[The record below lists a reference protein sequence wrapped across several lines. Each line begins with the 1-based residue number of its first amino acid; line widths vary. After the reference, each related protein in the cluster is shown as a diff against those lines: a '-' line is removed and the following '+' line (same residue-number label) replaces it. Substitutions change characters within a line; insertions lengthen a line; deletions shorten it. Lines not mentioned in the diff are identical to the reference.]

1 MLKRPFCGMA
11 VCFLLGILCAAY
23 GGGSSFAAVSA
34 AGLLWIVSLAAV
46 FRKKKHVRELCTR
59 ITLCAL
65 MLLLGFCQYQSAQLK
80 RQNYLP
86 KISSGM
92 PLTVQG
98 RVAGKQLK
106 NNQYIY
112 ELTDCFVKEQKG
124 THLYHFSMQEPVS
137 CNGILAY
144 SDSDLVSIGE
154 IVILNGTA
162 ELWKT
167 AVNQGNFDA
176 QAFYLARKTDFALK
190 NVTLLERH
198 GRKSA
203 WREGLFALKLRLK
216 EVYGAAMEPLACGV
230 MTTMVTGDKTLLDE
244 ETKRLYQTAGLS
256 HIMAISGLH
265 ISIIGMTLYRFLR
278 NRGCTFGTA
287 GMIAGICL
295 YGYGTMAGMGTSI
308 ERSAGM
314 FGLLLLAQAAGRS
327 YDSLNALGLMGLILL
342 WRNPYLLWDA
352 GFQFS
357 FAAILGIV
365 WLGGCISFA
374 DASHRKQKEMLFA
387 STAVQFA
394 TLPLV
399 TWYYYEIPLYALPV
413 NLLVLPLMGV
423 ILSCGVAGGALGLVW
438 LRGASFVL
446 CFSEKLL
453 ALVRWLCAG
462 AAALPQSMVIVGRPK
477 LWQVFCYYAGLV
489 GVTFLIYRQKTAG
502 IAPARQVRRL
512 LCVSAALLFVLLF
525 RPPKTFE
532 LSFLD
537 VGQGDGIYLH
547 SESGCDMFVDGG
559 STSEKQG
566 GTYRMLPFLK
576 YKGVKSIDVWFVS
589 HTDED
594 HISGLRELLEAGYA
608 IDTLVFAETTLQ
620 DEAYEVLAKLAEKNK
635 TELLYVKAGD
645 TLYLGDARIS
655 MLFPAG
661 TNDESLALAE
671 DKNANSLVFSY
682 EENGFCGLFTG
693 DTGAEQERAILKERE
708 QLAADGKTENGRIGV
723 DVYKAAH
730 HGSKYSN
737 SSELLERISPTI
749 SVISCA
755 EKNRYG
761 HPHAEAVARMKESGS
776 EVFCTMDAGQITTKI
791 REGKLLVEQF
801 VERK

>member
-1 MLKRPFCGMA
+1 MA

-23 GGGSSFAAVSA
+23 GGGGSFAAVSA
-34 AGLLWIVSLAAV
+34 AGLLWLVSLAAV
-46 FRKKKHVRELCTR
+46 CRRKKHVRELCTR
-59 ITLCAL
+59 IMLCAL
-65 MLLLGFCQYQSAQLK
+65 MLFLGFCDYQSAQLK
-80 RQNYLP
+80 RQSYLP

-98 RVAGKQLK
+98 KVAGKQLK

-112 ELTDCFVKEQKG
+112 ELTDCFVREQKG

-167 AVNQGNFDA
+167 AVNEGNFDA
-176 QAFYLARKTDFALK
+176 QAFYLARKTDFSLK
-190 NVTLLERH
+190 NLTLLEKH
-198 GRKSA
+198 GRKSF

-216 EVYGAAMEPLACGV
+216 EVYAAAMEPLACGV
-230 MTTMVTGDKTLLDE
+230 MTAMVTGDRTLLDE

-256 HIMAISGLH
+256 HVMAISGLH

-278 NRGCTFGTA
+278 KRGCTFGTA
-287 GMIAGICL
+287 GIIAGICL

-308 ERSAGM
+308 QRSAGM
-314 FGLLLLAQAAGRS
+314 FGLLLLAQASGKS

-357 FAAILGIV
+357 FAAIVGVV
-365 WLGGCISFA
+365 WFGGCISFA
-374 DASHRKQKEMLFA
+374 DTSHRKQKETLFVSA
-387 STAVQFA
+387 AVQLA
-394 TLPLV
+394 TLPFV

-438 LRGASFVL
+438 LRGGAFLL

-453 ALVRWLCAG
+453 ALVRWLCACV
-462 AAALPQSMVIVGRPK
+462 AALPQSMVIVGRPK
-477 LWQVFCYYAGLV
+477 LWQVVCYYAGLA
-489 GVTFLIYRQKTAG
+489 GAAYFLYAQKSSG
-502 IAPARQVRRL
+502 RAPARQVCRL
-512 LCVSAALLFVLLF
+512 FCVSAALLFVLLF

-559 STSEKQG
+559 STSEKQV

-594 HISGLRELLEAGYA
+594 HISGLRELLTAGYA
-608 IDTLVFAETTLQ
+608 IDTLVFAETILR
-620 DEAYEVLAKLAEKNK
+620 DEAYEVLAKLAEKNG

-645 TLYLGDARIS
+645 TLYLGDARLS
-655 MLFPAG
+655 VLFPAG
-661 TNDESLALAE
+661 TDDESLALAE

-693 DTGAEQERAILKERE
+693 DTGAEQERAILKTRE
-708 QLAADGKTENGRIGV
+708 QLAAAGKTENGRIGI

-730 HGSKYSN
+730 HGSRYSN
-737 SSELLERISPTI
+737 SSELLERISPRI

-755 EKNRYG
+755 ENNRYG
-761 HPHAEAVARMKESGS
+761 HPHTEAVARMKESGS
-776 EVFCTMDAGQITTKI
+776 EVFCTMDAGQITIKI
-791 REGKLLVEQF
+791 RDGGLLVEQF
-801 VERK
+801 AEGK

>member
-1 MLKRPFCGMA
+1 MA

-23 GGGSSFAAVSA
+23 GGGGSFAAVSA
-34 AGLLWIVSLAAV
+34 AGLLWLVSLAAV
-46 FRKKKHVRELCTR
+46 CRRKKHVRELCTR

-65 MLLLGFCQYQSAQLK
+65 MLFLGFCDYQSAQLK
-80 RQNYLP
+80 RQSYLP

-98 RVAGKQLK
+98 KVAGKQLK

-112 ELTDCFVKEQKG
+112 ELTDCFVREQKG

-167 AVNQGNFDA
+167 AVNEGNFDA

-190 NVTLLERH
+190 NLTLLEKH
-198 GRKSA
+198 GRKSF

-216 EVYGAAMEPLACGV
+216 EVYAAAMEPLACGV
-230 MTTMVTGDKTLLDE
+230 MTAMVTGDRTLLDE

-256 HIMAISGLH
+256 HVMAISGLH

-278 NRGCTFGTA
+278 KRGCTFGTA
-287 GMIAGICL
+287 GIIAGICL

-308 ERSAGM
+308 QRSAGM
-314 FGLLLLAQAAGRS
+314 FGLFLLAQAAGKS

-357 FAAILGIV
+357 FAAIVGVV

-374 DASHRKQKEMLFA
+374 DASHRKQKETLFVSA
-387 STAVQFA
+387 AVQLA
-394 TLPLV
+394 TLPFV

-438 LRGASFVL
+438 LRGGAFLL

-453 ALVRWLCAG
+453 ALVRWMCACV
-462 AAALPQSMVIVGRPK
+462 AALPQSMVIVGRPK
-477 LWQVFCYYAGLV
+477 LWQVVCYYAGLV
-489 GVTFLIYRQKTAG
+489 GAAYFLYAQKSSG
-502 IAPARQVRRL
+502 RAPARQVCRL
-512 LCVSAALLFVLLF
+512 FCVSVALLFVLLF

-559 STSEKQG
+559 STSEKQV

-608 IDTLVFAETTLQ
+608 IDTLVFAETILR
-620 DEAYEVLAKLAEKNK
+620 DEAYEVLAKLAEKNG

-645 TLYLGDARIS
+645 TLYLGDARLS
-655 MLFPAG
+655 VLFPAG
-661 TNDESLALAE
+661 TDDESLALAE

-693 DTGAEQERAILKERE
+693 DTGADQERAILKARE
-708 QLAADGKTENGRIGV
+708 QLAAAGKTENGRIGI

-730 HGSKYSN
+730 HGSRYSN
-737 SSELLERISPTI
+737 SSELLERISPRI

-755 EKNRYG
+755 ENNRYG
-761 HPHAEAVARMKESGS
+761 HPHTEAVARMKESGS
-776 EVFCTMDAGQITTKI
+776 EVFCTMDAGQITIKI
-791 REGKLLVEQF
+791 RDGGLLVEQF
-801 VERK
+801 AEGK

>member
-1 MLKRPFCGMA
+1 MA

-23 GGGSSFAAVSA
+23 GGGSSFAVVSA

-374 DASHRKQKEMLFA
+374 DVSHRKQKETLFA
-387 STAVQFA
+387 STAVQLA

-423 ILSCGVAGGALGLVW
+423 TLSCGVAGGALGLVW

-559 STSEKQG
+559 STSEKQV

-608 IDTLVFAETTLQ
+608 IDTLVFAETILQ
-620 DEAYEVLAKLAEKNK
+620 DEVYEVLAKLAEKNK

-776 EVFCTMDAGQITTKI
+776 EVFCTMDAGQITIKI

>member
-1 MLKRPFCGMA
+1 MA

-23 GGGSSFAAVSA
+23 GGGNSFAAVSA

-59 ITLCAL
+59 TTLCAL

-190 NVTLLERH
+190 NATLLEKH

-278 NRGCTFGTA
+278 NRGCTFRTA

-374 DASHRKQKEMLFA
+374 DVSHRKQKETLFA
-387 STAVQFA
+387 STAVQLA

-423 ILSCGVAGGALGLVW
+423 TLSCGVAGGALGLVW

-525 RPPKTFE
+525 RLPKTFE

-547 SESGCDMFVDGG
+547 SENGCDMFVDGG
-559 STSEKQG
+559 STSEKQI

-608 IDTLVFAETTLQ
+608 IDTLVFAETILR
-620 DEAYEVLAKLAEKNK
+620 DEAYDVLAKLAEKNK

-761 HPHAEAVARMKESGS
+761 HPHEEAVARMKESGS
-776 EVFCTMDAGQITTKI
+776 EVFCTMDAGQITIKI

>member
-1 MLKRPFCGMA
+1 MA

-23 GGGSSFAAVSA
+23 GGGNSFAAVSA

-59 ITLCAL
+59 TTLCAL

-190 NVTLLERH
+190 NVTLLEKH

-287 GMIAGICL
+287 GIIAGICL

-308 ERSAGM
+308 QRSAGM
-314 FGLLLLAQAAGRS
+314 FGLLLLAQAAGKS

-342 WRNPYLLWDA
+342 WKNPYLLWDA

-357 FAAILGIV
+357 FAAIVGVV

-374 DASHRKQKEMLFA
+374 DASHRKQKETLFVSA
-387 STAVQFA
+387 AVQLA

-399 TWYYYEIPLYALPV
+399 AWYYYEIPLYVLPV

-446 CFSEKLL
+446 CLSEKLL
-453 ALVRWLCAG
+453 ALVRWLCAC
-462 AAALPQSMVIVGRPK
+462 AAALPQSMVIVGRPQ

-489 GVTFLIYRQKTAG
+489 GVTFLIYGRKTAG
-502 IAPARQVRRL
+502 IAPAKQVRRL

-559 STSEKQG
+559 STSEKQI

-608 IDTLVFAETTLQ
+608 IDTLVFAETILR

-708 QLAADGKTENGRIGV
+708 QLAAAGKTENGRIGI

-737 SSELLERISPTI
+737 SSELLERISPTV

-776 EVFCTMDAGQITTKI
+776 EVFCTMDAGQITIKI
-791 REGKLLVEQF
+791 RDGGLSVNQF

>member
-1 MLKRPFCGMA
+1 MA

-23 GGGSSFAAVSA
+23 GGGGSFAAVSA
-34 AGLLWIVSLAAV
+34 AGLLWLVSLAAV
-46 FRKKKHVRELCTR
+46 CRRKKHVRELCTR

-65 MLLLGFCQYQSAQLK
+65 MIFLGFCDYQSAQLK
-80 RQNYLP
+80 RQSYLP

-98 RVAGKQLK
+98 KVAGKQLK

-112 ELTDCFVKEQKG
+112 ELTDCFVREQKG

-167 AVNQGNFDA
+167 AVNEGNFDA

-190 NVTLLERH
+190 NLTLLEKH
-198 GRKSA
+198 GRKSF

-216 EVYGAAMEPLACGV
+216 EVYAATMEPLACGV
-230 MTTMVTGDKTLLDE
+230 MTAMVTGDRTLLDE

-256 HIMAISGLH
+256 HVMAISGLH

-278 NRGCTFGTA
+278 KRGCTFGTA
-287 GMIAGICL
+287 GIIAGICL

-308 ERSAGM
+308 QRSAGM
-314 FGLLLLAQAAGRS
+314 FGLLLLAQASGKS

-357 FAAILGIV
+357 FAAIVGVV
-365 WLGGCISFA
+365 WFGGCISFA
-374 DASHRKQKEMLFA
+374 DTSHRKQKETLFVSA
-387 STAVQFA
+387 AVQLA
-394 TLPLV
+394 TLPVV

-438 LRGASFVL
+438 LRGGAFLL

-453 ALVRWLCAG
+453 ALVRWLCACV
-462 AAALPQSMVIVGRPK
+462 AALPQSMVIVGRPK
-477 LWQVFCYYAGLV
+477 LWQVVCYYAGLA
-489 GVTFLIYRQKTAG
+489 GAAYFLYAQKSSG
-502 IAPARQVRRL
+502 RAPARQVCRL
-512 LCVSAALLFVLLF
+512 FCVSAALLFVLLF

-547 SESGCDMFVDGG
+547 SERGCDMFVDGG
-559 STSEKQG
+559 STSEKQV

-594 HISGLRELLEAGYA
+594 HISGLRELLTAGYA
-608 IDTLVFAETTLQ
+608 IDTLVFAETILR
-620 DEAYEVLAKLAEKNK
+620 DEAYEVLAKLAEKNG

-645 TLYLGDARIS
+645 TLYLGDARLS
-655 MLFPAG
+655 VLFPAG
-661 TNDESLALAE
+661 TDDESLALAE

-693 DTGAEQERAILKERE
+693 DTGAEQERAILKARE
-708 QLAADGKTENGRIGV
+708 QLAAAGKTENGRIGI

-730 HGSKYSN
+730 HGSRYSN
-737 SSELLERISPTI
+737 SSELLERISPRI

-755 EKNRYG
+755 ENNRYG
-761 HPHAEAVARMKESGS
+761 HPHTEAVARMKESGS
-776 EVFCTMDAGQITTKI
+776 EVFCTMDAGQITIKI
-791 REGKLLVEQF
+791 RDGGLLVEQF
-801 VERK
+801 AEGK

>member
-1 MLKRPFCGMA
+1 MA

-23 GGGSSFAAVSA
+23 GGGGSFAAVSA
-34 AGLLWIVSLAAV
+34 AGLLWLVSLAAV
-46 FRKKKHVRELCTR
+46 CRRKKHVRELCTR

-65 MLLLGFCQYQSAQLK
+65 MLFLGFCDYQSAQLK
-80 RQNYLP
+80 RQSYLP

-98 RVAGKQLK
+98 KVAGKQLK

-112 ELTDCFVKEQKG
+112 ELTDCFVREQKG

-167 AVNQGNFDA
+167 AVNEGNFDA

-190 NVTLLERH
+190 NLTLLEKH
-198 GRKSA
+198 GRKSF

-216 EVYGAAMEPLACGV
+216 EVYAAAMEPLACGV
-230 MTTMVTGDKTLLDE
+230 MTAMVTGDRTLLDE

-256 HIMAISGLH
+256 HVMAISGLH

-278 NRGCTFGTA
+278 KRGCTFGTA
-287 GMIAGICL
+287 GIIAGICL

-308 ERSAGM
+308 QRSAGM
-314 FGLLLLAQAAGRS
+314 FGLLLLAQAAGKS

-357 FAAILGIV
+357 FAAIVGVV

-374 DASHRKQKEMLFA
+374 DASHRKQKETLFVSA
-387 STAVQFA
+387 AVQLA
-394 TLPLV
+394 TLPVV

-438 LRGASFVL
+438 LRGGAFLL

-453 ALVRWLCAG
+453 VLVRWLCAC

-477 LWQVFCYYAGLV
+477 LWQVVCYYAGLA
-489 GVTFLIYRQKTAG
+489 GAAYFLYAQKSSG
-502 IAPARQVRRL
+502 RAPARQVCRL
-512 LCVSAALLFVLLF
+512 FCVSAALLFVLLF

-559 STSEKQG
+559 STSEKQV

-608 IDTLVFAETTLQ
+608 IDTLVFAETILR
-620 DEAYEVLAKLAEKNK
+620 DEAYEVLAKLAEKNG

-645 TLYLGDARIS
+645 TLYLGDARLS
-655 MLFPAG
+655 VLFPAG
-661 TNDESLALAE
+661 TDDMSLALAE

-693 DTGAEQERAILKERE
+693 DTGADQERAIIKARE
-708 QLAADGKTENGRIGV
+708 QLAAAGKTENGRIGI

-730 HGSKYSN
+730 HGSRYSN
-737 SSELLERISPTI
+737 SSELLERISPRI

-755 EKNRYG
+755 ENNRYG
-761 HPHAEAVARMKESGS
+761 HPHTEAVARMKESGS
-776 EVFCTMDAGQITTKI
+776 EVFCTMDAGQITIKI
-791 REGKLLVEQF
+791 RDGGLLVEQF
-801 VERK
+801 AEGK

>member
-1 MLKRPFCGMA
+1 MA

-23 GGGSSFAAVSA
+23 GGGGSFAAVSA
-34 AGLLWIVSLAAV
+34 AGLLWLVSLAAV
-46 FRKKKHVRELCTR
+46 CRRKKHVRELCAR

-65 MLLLGFCQYQSAQLK
+65 MLFLGFCDYQSAQLK
-80 RQNYLP
+80 RQSYLP

-98 RVAGKQLK
+98 KVAGKQLK

-112 ELTDCFVKEQKG
+112 ELTDCFVREQKG

-167 AVNQGNFDA
+167 AVNEGNFDA

-190 NVTLLERH
+190 NLTLLEKH
-198 GRKSA
+198 GRKSF

-216 EVYGAAMEPLACGV
+216 EVYAAAMEPLACGV
-230 MTTMVTGDKTLLDE
+230 MTAMVTGDRTLLDE

-256 HIMAISGLH
+256 HVMAISGLH

-278 NRGCTFGTA
+278 KRGCTFGTA
-287 GMIAGICL
+287 GIIAGICL

-308 ERSAGM
+308 QRSAGM
-314 FGLLLLAQAAGRS
+314 FGLLLLAQAAGKS

-352 GFQFS
+352 SFQFS
-357 FAAILGIV
+357 FAAIVGVV

-374 DASHRKQKEMLFA
+374 DASHRKQKETLFVSA
-387 STAVQFA
+387 AVQLA
-394 TLPLV
+394 TLPFV

-438 LRGASFVL
+438 LRGGAFLL

-453 ALVRWLCAG
+453 ALVRWMCACV
-462 AAALPQSMVIVGRPK
+462 AALPQSMVIVGRPK
-477 LWQVFCYYAGLV
+477 LWQVVCYYAGLV
-489 GVTFLIYRQKTAG
+489 GAAYFLYAQKSSGRAL
-502 IAPARQVRRL
+502 ARQVCRL
-512 LCVSAALLFVLLF
+512 FCVSVALLFVLLF

-559 STSEKQG
+559 STSEKQV

-608 IDTLVFAETTLQ
+608 IDTLVFAETILR
-620 DEAYEVLAKLAEKNK
+620 DEVYEVLAKLAEKNG

-645 TLYLGDARIS
+645 TLYFGDARLS
-655 MLFPAG
+655 VLFPAG
-661 TNDESLALAE
+661 TDDESLALAE

-693 DTGAEQERAILKERE
+693 DTGADQERAILKARE
-708 QLAADGKTENGRIGV
+708 QLAAAGKTENGRIGI

-730 HGSKYSN
+730 HGSRYSN
-737 SSELLERISPTI
+737 SSELLERISPRI
-749 SVISCA
+749 SVIPCA
-755 EKNRYG
+755 ENNRYG
-761 HPHAEAVARMKESGS
+761 HPHTEAVARMKESGS
-776 EVFCTMDAGQITTKI
+776 EVFCTMDTGQITIKI
-791 REGKLLVEQF
+791 RDGGLLVEQF
-801 VERK
+801 AEGK

>member
-1 MLKRPFCGMA
+1 MA

-23 GGGSSFAAVSA
+23 GGGSSFAVVSA

-190 NVTLLERH
+190 NVTLLEKH

-278 NRGCTFGTA
+278 NRGCTFRTA

-374 DASHRKQKEMLFA
+374 DVSHRKQKETLFA
-387 STAVQFA
+387 STAVQLA

-423 ILSCGVAGGALGLVW
+423 TLSCGVAGGALGLVW
-438 LRGASFVL
+438 LRGGSFVL

-502 IAPARQVRRL
+502 IAPARQGRRL

-559 STSEKQG
+559 STSEKQV

-608 IDTLVFAETTLQ
+608 IDTLVFAETILQ
-620 DEAYEVLAKLAEKNK
+620 DEVYEVLAKLAEKNK

-661 TNDESLALAE
+661 TNVESLALAE

-776 EVFCTMDAGQITTKI
+776 EVFCTTDYDQNKRRQAFGGAIC
-791 REGKLLVEQF
+791 
-801 VERK
+801 

>member
-1 MLKRPFCGMA
+1 MA

-23 GGGSSFAAVSA
+23 GGGGSFAAVSA
-34 AGLLWIVSLAAV
+34 AGLLWLVSLAAV
-46 FRKKKHVRELCTR
+46 CRRKKHVRELCTR
-59 ITLCAL
+59 ITLCTL
-65 MLLLGFCQYQSAQLK
+65 MIFLGFCDYQSAQLK
-80 RQNYLP
+80 RQSYLP

-98 RVAGKQLK
+98 KVAGKQLK

-112 ELTDCFVKEQKG
+112 ELTDCFVREQKG

-167 AVNQGNFDA
+167 AVNEGNFDA

-190 NVTLLERH
+190 NLTLLEKH
-198 GRKSA
+198 GRKSF

-216 EVYGAAMEPLACGV
+216 EVYAAAMEPLACGV
-230 MTTMVTGDKTLLDE
+230 MTAMVTGDRTLLDE

-256 HIMAISGLH
+256 HVMAISGLH

-278 NRGCTFGTA
+278 KRGCTFGTA
-287 GMIAGICL
+287 GIIAGICL

-308 ERSAGM
+308 QRSAGM
-314 FGLLLLAQAAGRS
+314 FGLFLLAQAAGKS

-357 FAAILGIV
+357 FAAIVGVV

-374 DASHRKQKEMLFA
+374 DASHRKQKETLFVSA
-387 STAVQFA
+387 AVQLA
-394 TLPLV
+394 TLPFV

-438 LRGASFVL
+438 LRGGAFLL

-453 ALVRWLCAG
+453 ALVRWLCAC

-477 LWQVFCYYAGLV
+477 LWQVVCYYAGLA
-489 GVTFLIYRQKTAG
+489 GAAYFLYAQKSSG
-502 IAPARQVRRL
+502 RAPARQVRRL
-512 LCVSAALLFVLLF
+512 FCVSAALLFVLLF

-559 STSEKQG
+559 STSEKQV

-608 IDTLVFAETTLQ
+608 IDTLVFAETILR
-620 DEAYEVLAKLAEKNK
+620 DEAYEVLAKLAEKNG

-645 TLYLGDARIS
+645 TLYLGDARLS
-655 MLFPAG
+655 VLFPAG
-661 TNDESLALAE
+661 TDDMSLALAE

-693 DTGAEQERAILKERE
+693 DTGAEQERAILKARE
-708 QLAADGKTENGRIGV
+708 QLAAAGKTENGRIGI

-730 HGSKYSN
+730 HGSRYSN
-737 SSELLERISPTI
+737 SSELLERISPRI

-755 EKNRYG
+755 ENNRYG
-761 HPHAEAVARMKESGS
+761 HPHTEAVARMKESGS
-776 EVFCTMDAGQITTKI
+776 AVFCTMDAGQITIKI
-791 REGKLLVEQF
+791 RDSGLLVEQF
-801 VERK
+801 AEGK

>member
-1 MLKRPFCGMA
+1 MA

-23 GGGSSFAAVSA
+23 GGGGSFAAVSA
-34 AGLLWIVSLAAV
+34 AGLLWLVSLAAV
-46 FRKKKHVRELCTR
+46 CRRKKHVRELCTR

-65 MLLLGFCQYQSAQLK
+65 MLFLGFCDYQSAQLK
-80 RQNYLP
+80 RQSYLP

-98 RVAGKQLK
+98 KVAGKQLK

-112 ELTDCFVKEQKG
+112 ELTDCFVREQKG

-167 AVNQGNFDA
+167 AVNEGNFDA

-190 NVTLLERH
+190 NLTLLKKH
-198 GRKSA
+198 GRKSF

-216 EVYGAAMEPLACGV
+216 EVYAAAMEPLACGV
-230 MTTMVTGDKTLLDE
+230 MTAMVTGDRTLLDE

-256 HIMAISGLH
+256 HVMAISGLH

-278 NRGCTFGTA
+278 KRGCTFGTA
-287 GMIAGICL
+287 GIIAGICL

-308 ERSAGM
+308 QRSAGM
-314 FGLLLLAQAAGRS
+314 FGLLLLAQAAGKS

-357 FAAILGIV
+357 FAAIVGVV

-374 DASHRKQKEMLFA
+374 DASHRKQKETLFVSA
-387 STAVQFA
+387 AVQLA
-394 TLPLV
+394 TLPVV

-438 LRGASFVL
+438 LRGGAFLL

-453 ALVRWLCAG
+453 VLVRWLCAC

-477 LWQVFCYYAGLV
+477 LWQVVCYYAGLA
-489 GVTFLIYRQKTAG
+489 GAAYFLYAQKSSG
-502 IAPARQVRRL
+502 RAPARQVCRL
-512 LCVSAALLFVLLF
+512 FCVSAALLFVLLF

-559 STSEKQG
+559 STSEKQV

-594 HISGLRELLEAGYA
+594 HISGLRELLTAGYA
-608 IDTLVFAETTLQ
+608 IDTLVFAETILR
-620 DEAYEVLAKLAEKNK
+620 DEAYEVLAKLAEKNG

-645 TLYLGDARIS
+645 TLYLGDARLS
-655 MLFPAG
+655 VLFPAG
-661 TNDESLALAE
+661 TDDESLALAE

-693 DTGAEQERAILKERE
+693 DTGAEQERAILKTRE
-708 QLAADGKTENGRIGV
+708 QLAAAGKTENGRIGI

-730 HGSKYSN
+730 HGSRYSN
-737 SSELLERISPTI
+737 SSELLERISPRI

-755 EKNRYG
+755 ENNRYG
-761 HPHAEAVARMKESGS
+761 HPHTEAVARMKESGS
-776 EVFCTMDAGQITTKI
+776 EVFCTMDAGQITIKI
-791 REGKLLVEQF
+791 RDGGLLVEQF
-801 VERK
+801 AEGK

>member
-1 MLKRPFCGMA
+1 MA

-23 GGGSSFAAVSA
+23 GGGGSFAAVSA
-34 AGLLWIVSLAAV
+34 AGLLWLVSLAAV
-46 FRKKKHVRELCTR
+46 CRRKKHVRELCTR

-65 MLLLGFCQYQSAQLK
+65 MLFLGFCDYQSAQLK
-80 RQNYLP
+80 RQSYLP

-98 RVAGKQLK
+98 KVAGKQLK

-112 ELTDCFVKEQKG
+112 ELTDCFVREQKG

-167 AVNQGNFDA
+167 AVNEGNFDA

-190 NVTLLERH
+190 NLTLLEKH
-198 GRKSA
+198 GRKSF

-216 EVYGAAMEPLACGV
+216 EVYAAAMEPLACGV
-230 MTTMVTGDKTLLDE
+230 MTAMVTGDRTLLDE

-256 HIMAISGLH
+256 HVMAISGLH

-278 NRGCTFGTA
+278 KRGYTFGTA
-287 GMIAGICL
+287 GIIAGICL

-308 ERSAGM
+308 QRSAGM
-314 FGLLLLAQAAGRS
+314 FGLLLLAQAAGKS

-357 FAAILGIV
+357 FAAIVGVV

-374 DASHRKQKEMLFA
+374 DASHRKQKETLFVSA
-387 STAVQFA
+387 AVQLA
-394 TLPLV
+394 TLPVV

-438 LRGASFVL
+438 LRGGAFLL

-453 ALVRWLCAG
+453 ALVRWLCAC

-477 LWQVFCYYAGLV
+477 LWQVVCYYAGLA
-489 GVTFLIYRQKTAG
+489 GAAYFLYAQKSSG
-502 IAPARQVRRL
+502 RAPARQVCRL
-512 LCVSAALLFVLLF
+512 FCVSAALLFVLLF

-559 STSEKQG
+559 STSEKQV

-594 HISGLRELLEAGYA
+594 HISGLRELLTAGYA
-608 IDTLVFAETTLQ
+608 IDTLVFAETILR
-620 DEAYEVLAKLAEKNK
+620 DEAYEVLAKLAEKNG

-645 TLYLGDARIS
+645 TLYLGDARLS
-655 MLFPAG
+655 VLFPAG
-661 TNDESLALAE
+661 TDDESLALAE

-693 DTGAEQERAILKERE
+693 DTGAEQERAILKTRE
-708 QLAADGKTENGRIGV
+708 QLAAAGKTENGRIGIN
-723 DVYKAAH
+723 VYKAAH
-730 HGSKYSN
+730 HGSRYSN
-737 SSELLERISPTI
+737 SSELLERISPRI

-755 EKNRYG
+755 ENNRYG
-761 HPHAEAVARMKESGS
+761 HPHTEAVARMKESGS
-776 EVFCTMDAGQITTKI
+776 EVFCTMDAGQITIKI
-791 REGKLLVEQF
+791 RDGGLLVEQF
-801 VERK
+801 AEGK

>member
-1 MLKRPFCGMA
+1 MLKRPFCGMG

-23 GGGSSFAAVSA
+23 GGGSSPAAVTA
-34 AGLLWIVSLAAV
+34 AGLLWLVALTAV
-46 FRKKKHVRELCTR
+46 FRKKKHVRELCMR

-80 RQNYLP
+80 RQSYLP

-112 ELTDCFVKEQKG
+112 ELTDCFVKERKG
-124 THLYHFSMQEPVS
+124 THLYHFSLREPVS

-167 AVNQGNFDA
+167 ASNEGNFDA

-190 NVTLLERH
+190 NLTLLEKH

-216 EVYGAAMEPLACGV
+216 EIYETTMEPLACGV

-287 GMIAGICL
+287 GIIAGICL

-308 ERSAGM
+308 QRSAGM
-314 FGLLLLAQAAGRS
+314 FGLLLLAQAAGKS

-342 WRNPYLLWDA
+342 WKNPYLLWDA

-357 FAAILGIV
+357 FAAIVGVV

-374 DASHRKQKEMLFA
+374 DASHRKQKETLFVSA
-387 STAVQFA
+387 AVQLA

-399 TWYYYEIPLYALPV
+399 AWYYYEIPLYALPV

-446 CFSEKLL
+446 CLSEKLL
-453 ALVRWLCAG
+453 ALVRWLCAC
-462 AAALPQSMVIVGRPK
+462 AAALPQSMVIVGRPQ

-489 GVTFLIYRQKTAG
+489 GVTFLIYGRKSSG
-502 IAPARQVRRL
+502 IAPAKQVRRL

-525 RPPKTFE
+525 RPPKAFE

-559 STSEKQG
+559 STSEKQV
-566 GTYRMLPFLK
+566 GTYRILPFLK

-608 IDTLVFAETTLQ
+608 VDTLVFAETILR

-708 QLAADGKTENGRIGV
+708 QLAAAGKTESGRIGI

-755 EKNRYG
+755 ENNRYG

-776 EVFCTMDAGQITTKI
+776 EVFCTMDAGQITIKI
-791 REGKLLVEQF
+791 RDGGLLVDQF

>member
-1 MLKRPFCGMA
+1 MA

-23 GGGSSFAAVSA
+23 GGGGSFAAVSA
-34 AGLLWIVSLAAV
+34 AGLLWLVSLAAV
-46 FRKKKHVRELCTR
+46 CRRKKHVRELCTR

-65 MLLLGFCQYQSAQLK
+65 MLFLGFCDYQSAQLK
-80 RQNYLP
+80 RQSYLP

-98 RVAGKQLK
+98 KVAGKQLK

-112 ELTDCFVKEQKG
+112 ELTDCFVREQKG

-167 AVNQGNFDA
+167 AVNEGNFDA

-190 NVTLLERH
+190 NLTLLEKH
-198 GRKSA
+198 GRKSF

-216 EVYGAAMEPLACGV
+216 EVYAAAMEPLACGV
-230 MTTMVTGDKTLLDE
+230 MTAMVTGDRTLLDE

-256 HIMAISGLH
+256 HVMAISGLH

-278 NRGCTFGTA
+278 KRGCTFGTA
-287 GMIAGICL
+287 GIIAGICL

-308 ERSAGM
+308 QRSAGM
-314 FGLLLLAQAAGRS
+314 FGLFLLAQAAGKS

-357 FAAILGIV
+357 FAAIVGVV

-374 DASHRKQKEMLFA
+374 DASHRKQKETLFVSA
-387 STAVQFA
+387 AVQLA
-394 TLPLV
+394 TLPVV

-438 LRGASFVL
+438 LRGGAFLL

-453 ALVRWLCAG
+453 ALVRWLCAC

-477 LWQVFCYYAGLV
+477 LWQVVCYYAGLA
-489 GVTFLIYRQKTAG
+489 GAAYFLYAQKSSG
-502 IAPARQVRRL
+502 RAPARQVCRL
-512 LCVSAALLFVLLF
+512 FCVSAALLFVLLF

-559 STSEKQG
+559 STSEKQV

-608 IDTLVFAETTLQ
+608 IDTLVFAETILR
-620 DEAYEVLAKLAEKNK
+620 DEAYEGLAKLAEKNG

-645 TLYLGDARIS
+645 TLYLGDARLS
-655 MLFPAG
+655 VLFPAG
-661 TNDESLALAE
+661 TDDMSLALAE

-693 DTGAEQERAILKERE
+693 DTGAEQERAILKARE
-708 QLAADGKTENGRIGV
+708 QLAAAGKTENGRMGI

-730 HGSKYSN
+730 HGSRYSN
-737 SSELLERISPTI
+737 SSELLERISPRI

-755 EKNRYG
+755 ENNRYG
-761 HPHAEAVARMKESGS
+761 HPHTEAVARMKESGS
-776 EVFCTMDAGQITTKI
+776 EVFCTMDAGQITIKI
-791 REGKLLVEQF
+791 RDGRLLVEQF
-801 VERK
+801 AEGK

>member
-1 MLKRPFCGMA
+1 MA

-23 GGGSSFAAVSA
+23 GGGGSFAAVSA
-34 AGLLWIVSLAAV
+34 AGLLWLVSLAAV
-46 FRKKKHVRELCTR
+46 CRRKKHVRELCTR

-65 MLLLGFCQYQSAQLK
+65 MLFLGFCDYQSAQLK
-80 RQNYLP
+80 RQSYLP

-98 RVAGKQLK
+98 KVAGKQLK

-112 ELTDCFVKEQKG
+112 ELTDCFVREQKG

-167 AVNQGNFDA
+167 AVNEGNFDA

-190 NVTLLERH
+190 NLTLLEKH
-198 GRKSA
+198 GRKSF

-216 EVYGAAMEPLACGV
+216 EVYAAAMEPLACGV
-230 MTTMVTGDKTLLDE
+230 MTAMVTGDRTLLDE

-256 HIMAISGLH
+256 HVMAISGLH

-278 NRGCTFGTA
+278 KRGCTFCTA
-287 GMIAGICL
+287 GIIAGICL

-308 ERSAGM
+308 QRSAGM
-314 FGLLLLAQAAGRS
+314 FGLLLLAQAAGKS

-357 FAAILGIV
+357 FAAIVGVV

-374 DASHRKQKEMLFA
+374 DASHRKQKETLFVSA
-387 STAVQFA
+387 AVQLA
-394 TLPLV
+394 TLPVV

-438 LRGASFVL
+438 LRGGAFLL

-453 ALVRWLCAG
+453 ALVRWMCACV
-462 AAALPQSMVIVGRPK
+462 AALPQSMVIVGRPK
-477 LWQVFCYYAGLV
+477 LWQVVCYYAGLA
-489 GVTFLIYRQKTAG
+489 GAAYFLYAQKSSG
-502 IAPARQVRRL
+502 RAPARQVCRL
-512 LCVSAALLFVLLF
+512 FCVSAALLFVLLF

-559 STSEKQG
+559 STSEKQV

-608 IDTLVFAETTLQ
+608 IDTLVFAETILR
-620 DEAYEVLAKLAEKNK
+620 DEAYEVLAKLAEKNG

-645 TLYLGDARIS
+645 TLYLGDARLS
-655 MLFPAG
+655 VLFPAG
-661 TNDESLALAE
+661 TDDMSLALAE

-693 DTGAEQERAILKERE
+693 DTGADQERAILKARE
-708 QLAADGKTENGRIGV
+708 QLAAAGKTENGRIGI

-730 HGSKYSN
+730 HGSRYSN
-737 SSELLERISPTI
+737 SSELLERISPRI

-755 EKNRYG
+755 ENNRYG

-776 EVFCTMDAGQITTKI
+776 EVFCTMDAGQITIKI
-791 REGKLLVEQF
+791 RDGGLLVDQFAEGK
-801 VERK
+801 

>member
-1 MLKRPFCGMA
+1 MA

-23 GGGSSFAAVSA
+23 GGGGSFAAVSA
-34 AGLLWIVSLAAV
+34 AGLLWLVSLAAV
-46 FRKKKHVRELCTR
+46 CRRKKHVRELCTR

-65 MLLLGFCQYQSAQLK
+65 MLFLGFCDYQSAQLK
-80 RQNYLP
+80 RQSYLP

-98 RVAGKQLK
+98 KVAGKQLK

-112 ELTDCFVKEQKG
+112 ELTDCFVREQKG

-167 AVNQGNFDA
+167 AVNEGNFDA

-190 NVTLLERH
+190 NLTLLEKH
-198 GRKSA
+198 GRKSF

-216 EVYGAAMEPLACGV
+216 EVYAAAMEPLACGV
-230 MTTMVTGDKTLLDE
+230 MTAMVTGDRTLLDE

-256 HIMAISGLH
+256 HVMAISGLH

-278 NRGCTFGTA
+278 KRGCTFGTA
-287 GMIAGICL
+287 GIIAGICL

-308 ERSAGM
+308 QRSAGM
-314 FGLLLLAQAAGRS
+314 FGLLLLAQAAGKS

-357 FAAILGIV
+357 FAAIVGVV

-374 DASHRKQKEMLFA
+374 DGSHRKQKETLFVSA
-387 STAVQFA
+387 AVQLA
-394 TLPLV
+394 TLPVV

-438 LRGASFVL
+438 LRGGAFLL

-453 ALVRWLCAG
+453 VLVRWLCAC

-477 LWQVFCYYAGLV
+477 LWQVVCYYAGLA
-489 GVTFLIYRQKTAG
+489 GAAYFLYAQKSSG
-502 IAPARQVRRL
+502 RAPARQVCRL
-512 LCVSAALLFVLLF
+512 FCVSAALLFVLLF

-559 STSEKQG
+559 STSEKQV

-608 IDTLVFAETTLQ
+608 IDTLVFAENILR
-620 DEAYEVLAKLAEKNK
+620 DEAYEVLAKLAEKNG

-645 TLYLGDARIS
+645 TLYLGDARLS
-655 MLFPAG
+655 VLFPAG
-661 TNDESLALAE
+661 TDDESLVLAE

-693 DTGAEQERAILKERE
+693 DTGAEQERAILKARE
-708 QLAADGKTENGRIGV
+708 QLAADGKTENGRIGI

-730 HGSKYSN
+730 HGSRYSN
-737 SSELLERISPTI
+737 SSELLERISPRI

-755 EKNRYG
+755 ENNRYG
-761 HPHAEAVARMKESGS
+761 HPHTEAVARMKESGS
-776 EVFCTMDAGQITTKI
+776 EVFCTMDTGQITVKI
-791 REGKLLVEQF
+791 RDGGLLVEQF
-801 VERK
+801 AEGK

>member
-1 MLKRPFCGMA
+1 MA

-23 GGGSSFAAVSA
+23 GGGNSFAAVSA

-59 ITLCAL
+59 TTLCAL

-190 NVTLLERH
+190 NVTLLEKH

-357 FAAILGIV
+357 FAAIVGVV

-374 DASHRKQKEMLFA
+374 DASHRKQKETLFVSA
-387 STAVQFA
+387 AVQLA

-399 TWYYYEIPLYALPV
+399 AWYYYEIPLYALPV

-446 CFSEKLL
+446 CLSEKLL
-453 ALVRWLCAG
+453 ALVRWLCAC
-462 AAALPQSMVIVGRPK
+462 AAALPQSMVIVGRPQ

-489 GVTFLIYRQKTAG
+489 GVTFLIYGRKTAG
-502 IAPARQVRRL
+502 IAPAKQVCRL

-559 STSEKQG
+559 STSEKQV

-608 IDTLVFAETTLQ
+608 IDTLVFAETILR

-661 TNDESLALAE
+661 ANDESLALAE

-708 QLAADGKTENGRIGV
+708 QLAAAGKTENGRIGI

-761 HPHAEAVARMKESGS
+761 HPHAEAVARMKESGG
-776 EVFCTMDAGQITTKI
+776 EVFCTMDAGQITIKM
-791 REGKLLVEQF
+791 RDGGLSVDQFAEGK
-801 VERK
+801 

>member
-1 MLKRPFCGMA
+1 MA

-23 GGGSSFAAVSA
+23 GGGGSFAAVSA
-34 AGLLWIVSLAAV
+34 AGLLWLVSLAAV
-46 FRKKKHVRELCTR
+46 CRRKKHVRELCTR

-65 MLLLGFCQYQSAQLK
+65 MIFLGFCDYQSAQLK
-80 RQNYLP
+80 RQSYLP

-98 RVAGKQLK
+98 KVAGKQLK

-112 ELTDCFVKEQKG
+112 ELTDCFVREQKG

-167 AVNQGNFDA
+167 AVNEGNFDA

-190 NVTLLERH
+190 NLTLLEKH
-198 GRKSA
+198 GRKSF

-216 EVYGAAMEPLACGV
+216 EVYAATMEPLACGV
-230 MTTMVTGDKTLLDE
+230 MTAMVTGDRTLLDE

-256 HIMAISGLH
+256 HVMAISGLH

-278 NRGCTFGTA
+278 KRGCTFGTA
-287 GMIAGICL
+287 GIIAGICL

-308 ERSAGM
+308 QRSAGM
-314 FGLLLLAQAAGRS
+314 FGLLLLAQASGKS

-357 FAAILGIV
+357 FAAIVGVV
-365 WLGGCISFA
+365 WFGGCIYFA
-374 DASHRKQKEMLFA
+374 DTSHRKQKETLFVSA
-387 STAVQFA
+387 AVQLA
-394 TLPLV
+394 TLPVV

-438 LRGASFVL
+438 LRGGAFLL

-453 ALVRWLCAG
+453 ALVRWLCACV
-462 AAALPQSMVIVGRPK
+462 AALPQSMVIVGRPK
-477 LWQVFCYYAGLV
+477 LWQVVCYYAGLA
-489 GVTFLIYRQKTAG
+489 GAAYFLYAQKSSG
-502 IAPARQVRRL
+502 RAPARQVCRL
-512 LCVSAALLFVLLF
+512 FCVSAALLFVLLF

-547 SESGCDMFVDGG
+547 SERGCDMFVDGG
-559 STSEKQG
+559 STSEKQV

-594 HISGLRELLEAGYA
+594 HISGLRELLTAGYA
-608 IDTLVFAETTLQ
+608 IDTLVFAETILR
-620 DEAYEVLAKLAEKNK
+620 DEAYEVLAKLAEKNG

-645 TLYLGDARIS
+645 TLYLGDARLS
-655 MLFPAG
+655 VLFPAG
-661 TNDESLALAE
+661 TDDESLALAE

-693 DTGAEQERAILKERE
+693 DTGAEQERAILKARE
-708 QLAADGKTENGRIGV
+708 QLAAAGKTENGRIGI

-730 HGSKYSN
+730 HGSRYSN
-737 SSELLERISPTI
+737 SSELLERISPRI

-755 EKNRYG
+755 ENNRYG
-761 HPHAEAVARMKESGS
+761 HPHTEAVARMKESGS
-776 EVFCTMDAGQITTKI
+776 EVFCTMDAGQITIKI
-791 REGKLLVEQF
+791 RDGGLLVEQF
-801 VERK
+801 AEGK

>member
-1 MLKRPFCGMA
+1 
-11 VCFLLGILCAAY
+11 
-23 GGGSSFAAVSA
+23 
-34 AGLLWIVSLAAV
+34 
-46 FRKKKHVRELCTR
+46 
-59 ITLCAL
+59 
-65 MLLLGFCQYQSAQLK
+65 
-80 RQNYLP
+80 
-86 KISSGM
+86 
-92 PLTVQG
+92 
-98 RVAGKQLK
+98 
-106 NNQYIY
+106 
-112 ELTDCFVKEQKG
+112 
-124 THLYHFSMQEPVS
+124 
-137 CNGILAY
+137 
-144 SDSDLVSIGE
+144 
-154 IVILNGTA
+154 
-162 ELWKT
+162 
-167 AVNQGNFDA
+167 
-176 QAFYLARKTDFALK
+176 
-190 NVTLLERH
+190 
-198 GRKSA
+198 
-203 WREGLFALKLRLK
+203 
-216 EVYGAAMEPLACGV
+216 
-230 MTTMVTGDKTLLDE
+230 
-244 ETKRLYQTAGLS
+244 
-256 HIMAISGLH
+256 
-265 ISIIGMTLYRFLR
+265 
-278 NRGCTFGTA
+278 
-287 GMIAGICL
+287 
-295 YGYGTMAGMGTSI
+295 
-308 ERSAGM
+308 
-314 FGLLLLAQAAGRS
+314 
-327 YDSLNALGLMGLILL
+327 
-342 WRNPYLLWDA
+342 
-352 GFQFS
+352 
-357 FAAILGIV
+357 
-365 WLGGCISFA
+365 
-374 DASHRKQKEMLFA
+374 
-387 STAVQFA
+387 
-394 TLPLV
+394 
-399 TWYYYEIPLYALPV
+399 
-413 NLLVLPLMGV
+413 
-423 ILSCGVAGGALGLVW
+423 
-438 LRGASFVL
+438 
-446 CFSEKLL
+446 
-453 ALVRWLCAG
+453 
-462 AAALPQSMVIVGRPK
+462 MVIVGRPK

-559 STSEKQG
+559 STSEKQV

-608 IDTLVFAETTLQ
+608 IDTLVFAETILQ
-620 DEAYEVLAKLAEKNK
+620 DEVYEVLAKLAEKNK

-776 EVFCTMDAGQITTKI
+776 EVFCTMDAGQITIKI

>member
-1 MLKRPFCGMA
+1 
-11 VCFLLGILCAAY
+11 
-23 GGGSSFAAVSA
+23 
-34 AGLLWIVSLAAV
+34 
-46 FRKKKHVRELCTR
+46 
-59 ITLCAL
+59 
-65 MLLLGFCQYQSAQLK
+65 
-80 RQNYLP
+80 
-86 KISSGM
+86 M

-98 RVAGKQLK
+98 KVAGKQLK

-112 ELTDCFVKEQKG
+112 ELTDCFVREQKG

-167 AVNQGNFDA
+167 AVNEGNFDA

-190 NVTLLERH
+190 NLTLLEKH
-198 GRKSA
+198 GRKSF

-216 EVYGAAMEPLACGV
+216 EVYAAAMEPLACGV
-230 MTTMVTGDKTLLDE
+230 MTAMVTGDRTLLDE

-256 HIMAISGLH
+256 HVMAISGLH

-278 NRGCTFGTA
+278 KRGCTFGTA
-287 GMIAGICL
+287 GIIAGICL

-308 ERSAGM
+308 QRSAGM
-314 FGLLLLAQAAGRS
+314 FGLLLLAQAAGKS

-357 FAAILGIV
+357 FAAIVGVV

-374 DASHRKQKEMLFA
+374 DGSHRKQKETLFVSA
-387 STAVQFA
+387 AVQLA
-394 TLPLV
+394 TLPVV

-438 LRGASFVL
+438 LRGGAFLL

-453 ALVRWLCAG
+453 VLVRWLCAC

-477 LWQVFCYYAGLV
+477 LWQVVCYYAGLA
-489 GVTFLIYRQKTAG
+489 GAAYFLYAQKSSG
-502 IAPARQVRRL
+502 RAPARQVCRL
-512 LCVSAALLFVLLF
+512 FCVSAALLFVLLF

-559 STSEKQG
+559 STSEKQV

-608 IDTLVFAETTLQ
+608 IDTLVFAENILR
-620 DEAYEVLAKLAEKNK
+620 DEAYEVLAKLAEKNG

-645 TLYLGDARIS
+645 TLYLGDARLS
-655 MLFPAG
+655 VLFPAG
-661 TNDESLALAE
+661 TDDESLVLAE

-693 DTGAEQERAILKERE
+693 DTGAEQERAILKARE
-708 QLAADGKTENGRIGV
+708 QLAADGKTENGRIGI

-730 HGSKYSN
+730 HGSRYSN
-737 SSELLERISPTI
+737 SSELLERISPRI

-755 EKNRYG
+755 ENNRYG
-761 HPHAEAVARMKESGS
+761 HPHTEAVARMKESGS
-776 EVFCTMDAGQITTKI
+776 EVFCTMDAGQITIKI
-791 REGKLLVEQF
+791 RDGGLLVEQF
-801 VERK
+801 AEGK

>member
-1 MLKRPFCGMA
+1 MA

-23 GGGSSFAAVSA
+23 GGGNSFAAVSA

-59 ITLCAL
+59 TTLCAL

-190 NVTLLERH
+190 NATLLEKH

-278 NRGCTFGTA
+278 NRGCTFRTA

-374 DASHRKQKEMLFA
+374 DVSHRKQKETLFA
-387 STAVQFA
+387 STAVQLA

-423 ILSCGVAGGALGLVW
+423 TLSCGVAGGALGLVW

-525 RPPKTFE
+525 RLPKTFE

-547 SESGCDMFVDGG
+547 SENGCDMFVDGG
-559 STSEKQG
+559 STSEKQV

-608 IDTLVFAETTLQ
+608 IDTLVFAETILQ

-761 HPHAEAVARMKESGS
+761 HPHEEAVARMKESGS
-776 EVFCTMDAGQITTKI
+776 EVFCTMDAGQITIKI

>member
-1 MLKRPFCGMA
+1 MA

-23 GGGSSFAAVSA
+23 GGGGSFAAVSA
-34 AGLLWIVSLAAV
+34 AGLLWLVSLAAV
-46 FRKKKHVRELCTR
+46 CRRKKHVRELCTR

-65 MLLLGFCQYQSAQLK
+65 MLFLGFCDYQSAQLK
-80 RQNYLP
+80 RQSYLP

-98 RVAGKQLK
+98 KVAGKQLK

-112 ELTDCFVKEQKG
+112 ELTDCFVREQKG
-124 THLYHFSMQEPVS
+124 THLYHFSMQGPVS

-167 AVNQGNFDA
+167 AVNEGNFDA

-190 NVTLLERH
+190 NLTLLEKH
-198 GRKSA
+198 GRKSF

-216 EVYGAAMEPLACGV
+216 EVYAAAMEPLACGV
-230 MTTMVTGDKTLLDE
+230 MTAMVTGDRTLLDE

-256 HIMAISGLH
+256 HVMAISGLH

-278 NRGCTFGTA
+278 KRGYTFGTA
-287 GMIAGICL
+287 GIIAGICL

-308 ERSAGM
+308 QRSAGM
-314 FGLLLLAQAAGRS
+314 FGLLLLAQAAGKS

-357 FAAILGIV
+357 FAAIVGVV

-374 DASHRKQKEMLFA
+374 DASHRKQKETLFVSA
-387 STAVQFA
+387 AVQLA
-394 TLPLV
+394 TLPVV

-438 LRGASFVL
+438 LRGGAFLL

-453 ALVRWLCAG
+453 ALVRWLCAC

-477 LWQVFCYYAGLV
+477 LWQVVCYYAGLA
-489 GVTFLIYRQKTAG
+489 GAAYFLYAQKSSG
-502 IAPARQVRRL
+502 RAPARQVCRL
-512 LCVSAALLFVLLF
+512 FCVSAALLFVLLF

-559 STSEKQG
+559 STSEKQV

-594 HISGLRELLEAGYA
+594 HISGLRELLTAGYA
-608 IDTLVFAETTLQ
+608 IDTLVFAETILR
-620 DEAYEVLAKLAEKNK
+620 DEAYEVLAKLAEKNG

-645 TLYLGDARIS
+645 TLYLGDARLS
-655 MLFPAG
+655 VLFPAG
-661 TNDESLALAE
+661 TDDESLALAE

-693 DTGAEQERAILKERE
+693 DTGAEQERAILKTRE
-708 QLAADGKTENGRIGV
+708 QLAAAGKTENGRIGIN
-723 DVYKAAH
+723 VYKAAH
-730 HGSKYSN
+730 HGSRYSN
-737 SSELLERISPTI
+737 SSELLERISPRI

-755 EKNRYG
+755 ENNRYG
-761 HPHAEAVARMKESGS
+761 HPHTEAVARMKESGS
-776 EVFCTMDAGQITTKI
+776 EVFCTMDAGQITIKI
-791 REGKLLVEQF
+791 RDGGLLVEQF
-801 VERK
+801 AEGK

>member
-1 MLKRPFCGMA
+1 MA

-23 GGGSSFAAVSA
+23 GGGGSFAAVSA
-34 AGLLWIVSLAAV
+34 AGLLWLVSLAAV
-46 FRKKKHVRELCTR
+46 CRRKKHVRELCTR

-65 MLLLGFCQYQSAQLK
+65 MLFLGFCDYQSAQLK
-80 RQNYLP
+80 RQSYLP

-98 RVAGKQLK
+98 KVAGKQLK

-112 ELTDCFVKEQKG
+112 ELTDCFVREQKG

-167 AVNQGNFDA
+167 AVNEGNFDA

-190 NVTLLERH
+190 NLTLLEKH
-198 GRKSA
+198 GRKSF

-216 EVYGAAMEPLACGV
+216 EVYAAAMEPLACGV
-230 MTTMVTGDKTLLDE
+230 MTAMVTGDRTLLDE

-256 HIMAISGLH
+256 HVMAISGLH

-278 NRGCTFGTA
+278 KRGCTFGTA
-287 GMIAGICL
+287 GIIAGICL

-308 ERSAGM
+308 QRSAGM
-314 FGLLLLAQAAGRS
+314 FGLLLLAQAAGKS

-357 FAAILGIV
+357 FAAIVGVV

-374 DASHRKQKEMLFA
+374 DASHRKQKETLFVSA
-387 STAVQFA
+387 AVQLA
-394 TLPLV
+394 TLPVV

-438 LRGASFVL
+438 LRGGAFLL

-453 ALVRWLCAG
+453 VLVRWLCAC

-477 LWQVFCYYAGLV
+477 LWQVVCYYAGLA
-489 GVTFLIYRQKTAG
+489 GAAYFLYAQKSSG
-502 IAPARQVRRL
+502 RVPARQVCRL
-512 LCVSAALLFVLLF
+512 FCVSAALLFVLLF

-559 STSEKQG
+559 STSEKQV

-608 IDTLVFAETTLQ
+608 IDTLVFAETILR
-620 DEAYEVLAKLAEKNK
+620 DEAYEVLAKLAEKNG

-645 TLYLGDARIS
+645 TLYLGDARLS
-655 MLFPAG
+655 VLFPAG
-661 TNDESLALAE
+661 TDDMSLALAE

-693 DTGAEQERAILKERE
+693 DTGADQERAIIKARE
-708 QLAADGKTENGRIGV
+708 QLAAAGKTENGRIGI

-730 HGSKYSN
+730 HGSRYSN
-737 SSELLERISPTI
+737 SSELLERISPRI

-755 EKNRYG
+755 ENNRYG
-761 HPHAEAVARMKESGS
+761 HPHTEAVARMKESGS
-776 EVFCTMDAGQITTKI
+776 EVFCTMDAGQITIKI
-791 REGKLLVEQF
+791 RDGGLLVEQF
-801 VERK
+801 AEGK

>member
-1 MLKRPFCGMA
+1 MA

-190 NVTLLERH
+190 NVTLLEKH

-287 GMIAGICL
+287 GMIASICL

-374 DASHRKQKEMLFA
+374 DASHRKQKETLFA
-387 STAVQFA
+387 STAVQLA

-438 LRGASFVL
+438 LRGGSFVL

-462 AAALPQSMVIVGRPK
+462 AATLPQSMVIVGRPK

-502 IAPARQVRRL
+502 IAPAKQVRRL

-559 STSEKQG
+559 STSEKQV

-608 IDTLVFAETTLQ
+608 IDTLVFAETILQ
-620 DEAYEVLAKLAEKNK
+620 DEAYEVLVKLAEKNK

-776 EVFCTMDAGQITTKI
+776 EVFCTMDAGQITIKI

>member
-1 MLKRPFCGMA
+1 MA

-23 GGGSSFAAVSA
+23 GGGNSFAAVSA

-59 ITLCAL
+59 TTLCAL

-190 NVTLLERH
+190 NVTLLEKH

-357 FAAILGIV
+357 FAAIVGVV

-374 DASHRKQKEMLFA
+374 DASHRKQKETLFVSA
-387 STAVQFA
+387 AVQLA

-399 TWYYYEIPLYALPV
+399 AWYYYEIPLYALPV

-446 CFSEKLL
+446 CLSEKLL
-453 ALVRWLCAG
+453 ALVRWLCAC
-462 AAALPQSMVIVGRPK
+462 AAALPQSMVIVGRPQ

-489 GVTFLIYRQKTAG
+489 GVTFLIYGRKTAG
-502 IAPARQVRRL
+502 IAPAKQVCRL

-559 STSEKQG
+559 STSEKQV

-608 IDTLVFAETTLQ
+608 IDTLVFAETILR

-661 TNDESLALAE
+661 ANDESLALAE

-708 QLAADGKTENGRIGV
+708 QLAAAGKTENGRIGI

-761 HPHAEAVARMKESGS
+761 HPHAEAVARMKESGG
-776 EVFCTMDAGQITTKI
+776 EVFCTMDAGQITIKI